1 MKKKIFIGIGFVIMF
16 VMLVNIFQFIISD
29 DQFVLLHSY
38 NDMGNR

>member
-1 MKKKIFIGIGFVIMF
+1 MKKKIFIGTLFVIMF
-16 VMLVNIFQFIISD
+16 VMVVNIFQFVISD